1 LARDHLTACDCFDEK
16 YEGGDREDVVVG
28 RERCEPGNLQIANPD
43 YEDGDV
49 DRE

>member
-1 LARDHLTACDCFDEK
+1 LATCDGFDEK
-16 YEGGDREDVVVG
+16 DEWCDGENVVMGGKG
-28 RERCEPGNLQIANPD
+28 SEPGDLQIADPD

>member
-1 LARDHLTACDCFDEK
+1 LAACDCFDEK
-16 YEGGDREDVVVG
+16 YEGCDGEDVMVG
-28 RERCEPGNLQIANPD
+28 RERGEPGDLQIADPD